1 MSNNEFLLELSN
13 MLDAK
18 LESALQPIKDDIQML
33 KTEVQSIKADV
44 QTLKTE
50 VQTLK
55 ADVQTL
61 KTEIQTLKTE
71 VQTLKADVQSLKIQV
86 QAQGRELQSLK
97 AEVRQ
102 IKLFQ
107 ENVILPRL
115 KTIESCYLDTYKRY
129 QRDADRMETVYEDV
143 QLLKKVVAEHSERLL
158 VPV

>member
-61 KTEIQTLKTE
+61 KTEVQTLKAEVQTLKTE
-71 VQTLKADVQSLKIQV
+71 VQTLKEDVQTQKHEIQT
-86 QAQGRELQSLK
+86 LK

>member
-1 MSNNEFLLELSN
+1 M
-13 MLDAK
+13 
-18 LESALQPIKDDIQML
+18 
-33 KTEVQSIKADV
+33 
-44 QTLKTE
+44 
-50 VQTLK
+50 
-55 ADVQTL
+55 
-61 KTEIQTLKTE
+61 
-71 VQTLKADVQSLKIQV
+71 QSLKIQV

-158 VPV
+158 VLV

>member
-33 KTEVQSIKADV
+33 KTE
-44 QTLKTE
+44 
-50 VQTLK
+50 
-55 ADVQTL
+55 
-61 KTEIQTLKTE
+61 
-71 VQTLKADVQSLKIQV
+71 VQSLKIQV

-158 VPV
+158 VLV

>member
-44 QTLKTE
+44 
-50 VQTLK
+50 
-55 ADVQTL
+55 
-61 KTEIQTLKTE
+61 QTLKTE

-158 VPV
+158 VLV